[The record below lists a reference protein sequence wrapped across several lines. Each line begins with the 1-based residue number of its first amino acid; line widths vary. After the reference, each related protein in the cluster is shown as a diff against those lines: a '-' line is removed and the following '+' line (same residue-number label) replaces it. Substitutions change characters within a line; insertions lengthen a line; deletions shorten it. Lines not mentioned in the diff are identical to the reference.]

1 MKKTKGILLLSG
13 PPGCGKDTA
22 VKSLCHELNIGVTEW
37 QNVSSGDNERYLPST
52 CNDFESIKDESC
64 VAFIDFIHSATLY
77 GTNKRF
83 SVVIIKEIPHI
94 FEKYPNEFEQIILNV
109 WFSNFCSLDD
119 VLCYQN

>member
-1 MKKTKGILLLSG
+1 M
-13 PPGCGKDTA
+13 
-22 VKSLCHELNIGVTEW
+22 TEW

-109 WFSNFCSLDD
+109 WFSNYWSH
-119 VLCYQN
+119 QNRVAIQSEQVQSINSKNIFTKTIKRHRIKSIH